1 MRNFKILATLF
12 AVTVLGSSLLTSS
25 ANSDVSIRNLI
36 GSWTFKTTEY
46 REGSCNMQ
54 GNMKVSRAGADEY
67 KCEIYAEE
75 TCTMWGTFLVYQTCT
90 IDQVDDQFTIVSKVE
105 RIIESTMELSEVQY
119 IPDNFIL
126 EVIESDLM
134 TGNLVSAVIAP
145 VRFERIPDSI
155 S

>member
-1 MRNFKILATLF
+1 MQTFKILAMFIAITLF
-12 AVTVLGSSLLTSS
+12 GSSILTSS

-46 REGSCNMQ
+46 REGACNMQ
-54 GNMKVSRAGADEY
+54 GNMKVSTAGKDEY

-75 TCTMWGTFLVYQTCT
+75 TCTMWGTFLVYQTCS
-90 IDQVDDQFTIVSKVE
+90 IDQVDDQFTVVSSVE
-105 RIIESTMELSEVQY
+105 RILESTMEISEVQY
-119 IPDNFIL
+119 VPDNFIL
-126 EVIESDLM
+126 KLVDSHLM